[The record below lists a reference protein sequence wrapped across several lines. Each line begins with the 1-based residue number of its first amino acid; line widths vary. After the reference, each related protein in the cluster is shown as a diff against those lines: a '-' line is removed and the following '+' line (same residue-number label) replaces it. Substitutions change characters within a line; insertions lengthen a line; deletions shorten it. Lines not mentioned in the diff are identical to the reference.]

1 MLGLIYQQYVYKRAL
16 DECIYRARVFELPAR
31 SKLVHIGDYAYKEY
45 FHKVADVLPDYS
57 KVVQDI
63 KPVPLNKKEFSQEKE
78 WIYLIMVNGYIVK
91 IGGTRTGL
99 GKRWNSYAC
108 GHYCI
113 ERGNRG
119 KCSETNANV
128 YNTLCAFIRQR
139 GWKVELYG
147 YPVKPVKHKLHM
159 FGEEMEV
166 PVQTYHV
173 YESKILG
180 DFERKYGSMPYLSLN
195 SDPNY
200 RH

>member
-1 MLGLIYQQYVYKRAL
+1 MLASIYQQYAYKCALEKCVYN
-16 DECIYRARVFELPAR
+16 ARVFELPPR
-31 SKLVHIGDYAYKEY
+31 NKLVHINDYVYAHY
-45 FHKVADVLPDYS
+45 FHKVADILPDYG
-57 KVVQDI
+57 KGVQDI
-63 KPVPLNKKEFSQEKE
+63 KPVPLNKKEFSQEQE
-78 WIYLIMVNGYIVK
+78 WIYLIVVNGYIVK
-91 IGGTRTGL
+91 IGGTRTGIS
-99 GKRWNSYAC
+99 KRWNSYAC
-108 GHYCI
+108 GHYCT
-113 ERGNRG
+113 ERGNSG

-147 YPVKPVKHKLHM
+147 HPVESVKHKLHV
-159 FGEEMEV
+159 FGEEVEA

-180 DFERKYGSMPYLSLN
+180 DFEREYGSMPYLSLN

>member
-1 MLGLIYQQYVYKRAL
+1 MLDLIYQQYVYKRAL
-16 DECIYRARVFELPAR
+16 EGCIYRARVFELPAR
-31 SKLVHIGDYAYKEY
+31 SKLVHISDYAHKSY
-45 FHKVADVLPDYS
+45 FHKVATLVPDYG
-57 KVVQDI
+57 KRVNDI
-63 KPVPLNKKEFSQEKE
+63 QPVPVNKHEFSIERE
-78 WIYLIMVNGYIVK
+78 WIYMILVQGYIVK

-99 GKRWNSYAC
+99 SKRWSSYAC
-108 GHYCI
+108 GHHCI
-113 ERGNRG
+113 ERGKSG

-147 YPVKPVKHKLHM
+147 HLIESVKHKLHV
-159 FGEEMEV
+159 FGEEVEV

-180 DFERKYGSMPYLSLN
+180 DFQRKYGSMPYLSFN

-200 RH
+200 RR